1 MCGFFT
7 EQMPYDVTID
17 INKFLGAFSIE
28 VDSQCV
34 RPPSWTQDKNDS
46 VKIVSSASTSA
57 TLPSESSTS
66 PQVFNMVDYCRYRQ
80 EEALQWINL
89 QEKRSSIIARLQ
101 PTSAEEYEKQRK
113 AIKSDN
119 GPLCRKP
126 KKQTGMKSYLY

>member
-28 VDSQCV
+28 VDGQRVS
-34 RPPSWTQDKNDS
+34 PPSWTQDENNS
-46 VKIVSSASTSA
+46 VKIVSSASMSA

-101 PTSAEEYEKQRK
+101 PTSAEEYEKQRE
-113 AIKSDN
+113 AIKSDSS
-119 GPLCRKP
+119 PLRRKP
-126 KKQTGMKSYLY
+126 KKQTGMKSHLY